1 MKPRLLAIAAAL
13 AIAASLP
20 AMART
25 PVPVIDPAPVS
36 FVTQP
41 PPDAAAFRAI
51 LLKAA
56 AAHDWAI
63 QGAKGDTY
71 TLQLVVRNKHTAT
84 VDVKYTEQ
92 GYSITYASS
101 TNLNFTEKGGARLI
115 HPHYN
120 TWVEALNRAI
130 QLELSKAGAR

>member
-1 MKPRLLAIAAAL
+1 MKPRFLAMAAAL
-13 AIAASLP
+13 IIAASQP
-20 AMART
+20 AIART

-41 PPDAAAFRAI
+41 PPDAAAFKVI

-56 AAHDWAI
+56 SSHDWAVLNA
-63 QGAKGDTY
+63 QGDTY

-84 VDVKYTEQ
+84 VDVKYTDK

-101 TNLNFTEKGGARLI
+101 TNLNFTDKGGTRLI

-130 QLELSKAGAR
+130 QLELSRAGAR